1 MYICGLGLY
10 AKGALIIS
18 DVHIGYE
25 EALNKQGILIPRTQF
40 KEITKSWD
48 RVIQELD
55 GNKISRIIINGD
67 LKHEFGTISET
78 EWRNTL
84 KFLDLIGKTC
94 EKITL
99 IRGNHDTNLGPIARK
114 RNVDIKDS
122 CKVEDILVMHGDSL
136 PENSTG
142 IKAIIIGHEHPAV
155 SLREGARIETFKCFI
170 KGKWKGKE
178 IIVTP
183 SFSPI
188 VQGTDILKEK
198 LLSPFLKKVDDFDVF
213 VAGDKIYEFGKVKN
227 LR

>member
-1 MYICGLGLY
+1 M
-10 AKGALIIS
+10 
-18 DVHIGYE
+18 
-25 EALNKQGILIPRTQF
+25 
-40 KEITKSWD
+40 
-48 RVIQELD
+48 
-55 GNKISRIIINGD
+55 
-67 LKHEFGTISET
+67 
-78 EWRNTL
+78 
-84 KFLDLIGKTC
+84 
-94 EKITL
+94 
-99 IRGNHDTNLGPIARK
+99 
-114 RNVDIKDS
+114 
-122 CKVEDILVMHGDSL
+122 
-136 PENSTG
+136 
-142 IKAIIIGHEHPAV
+142 